1 MYILSRQQ
9 VAVMGHPA
17 SGTRPS
23 PIRQAQLIVYETT
36 HTRLRRRIETID
48 LMNRH
53 AILRCD
59 ILQLQHEITMGKVT
73 DLPSPAAS
81 HALKHQVLE
90 DDSVVTAAKVVG
102 ELPLEIAPAVTYP
115 LMETVEF
122 QTLTLPIVGAR
133 HTLGEIA
140 VPAAQLQETILE
152 KQGVLHRH
160 PVAQRHIPLQP
171 EVNANG
177 CTIVCLSDGLREL
190 VEHHDDVKLSE
201 VVALDGESLDLS
213 GIRTAQRELEAFL
226 DAIYGQYIPV
236 QGIAALLEHDGGEIL
251 RPAELRGTLRKMGE
265 ESLVGGVKTLK
276 NLLDGLRVKQLPVD
290 AVRKVCFHALAADIL
305 AAHAVVPA
313 LKRKGVIPHKT
324 SLPEHRVKM
333 PRAPVAV

>member
-1 MYILSRQQ
+1 
-9 VAVMGHPA
+9 
-17 SGTRPS
+17 
-23 PIRQAQLIVYETT
+23 
-36 HTRLRRRIETID
+36 
-48 LMNRH
+48 MNRH

-59 ILQLQHEITMGKVT
+59 ILQLQHEIAVGKVT
-73 DLPSPAAS
+73 DLPAPAAA
-81 HALKHQVLE
+81 HALEHQVLE
-90 DDSVVTAAKVVG
+90 DDGVVTAAKVVG

-115 LMETVEF
+115 LMETVEL
-122 QTLTLPIVGAR
+122 QTLTLPIAGAR

-140 VPAAQLQETILE
+140 APAAQLQKTVLDE
-152 KQGVLHRH
+152 QGVLHRH

-201 VVALDGESLDLS
+201 VVPLDGESLDLS

-226 DAIYGQYIPV
+226 DAVYGQDVAI
-236 QGIAALLEHDGGEIL
+236 QGIAALLEDDGRKVL
-251 RPAELRGTLRKMGE
+251 RLAELRRTLGKMPE
-265 ESLVGGVKTLK
+265 ETLVGGVKTLEY
-276 NLLDGLRVKQLPVD
+276 LLRGLRVKKRSLD
-290 AVRKVCFHALAADIL
+290 ASRKVCFHALAADIL